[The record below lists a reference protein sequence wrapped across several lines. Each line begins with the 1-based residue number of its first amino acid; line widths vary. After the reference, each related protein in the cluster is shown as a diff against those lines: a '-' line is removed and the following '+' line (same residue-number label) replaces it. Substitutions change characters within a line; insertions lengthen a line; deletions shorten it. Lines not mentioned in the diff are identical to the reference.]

1 MPPGRKAARCAVYL
15 SAAPGRS
22 RRRIGAIKERA
33 AAFTMMRVGPCRCV
47 PDALPRGAAA
57 SLQAGD
63 PQSSLQGLT
72 YNDME

>member
-47 PDALPRGAAA
+47 PDALPGGLRRVCRRATLSPA
-57 SLQAGD
+57 SKA
-63 PQSSLQGLT
+63 
-72 YNDME
+72 